1 MRGGRERDDGGDGG
15 GGEEEGEEKVGR
27 ANWTQR
33 ARLTQAETPTV
44 DRRETEEI
52 NRKAIDKVKVNKSRA
67 WINGN
72 SF

>member
-15 GGEEEGEEKVGR
+15 GGEEEEEKVGR

-33 ARLTQAETPTV
+33 ARLTQAETPAV

>member
-1 MRGGRERDDGGDGG
+1 M
-15 GGEEEGEEKVGR
+15 GR

-33 ARLTQAETPTV
+33 ARLTQTETPAV

-52 NRKAIDKVKVNKSRA
+52 NRKAIDKVKVNKRRV

>member
-33 ARLTQAETPTV
+33 ARLTQAETLAV
-44 DRRETEEI
+44 DRREREEI

>member
-1 MRGGRERDDGGDGG
+1 MGQ
-15 GGEEEGEEKVGR
+15 

-33 ARLTQAETPTV
+33 ARLTQAETPAV